1 MKPLPLFFASLILSA
16 PALARNTGDNDA
28 RPDDKIVR
36 YCENLETG
44 DRIEFLNESVEL
56 CPAGYSGFRNVT
68 DAYVTDVDD
77 APLSMPLRPRE
88 PSKEVTT
95 E

>member
-1 MKPLPLFFASLILSA
+1 MKPMPLIIALLVVSA
-16 PALARNTGDNDA
+16 PAFADTLGNDA

-44 DRIEFLNESVEL
+44 NRIEFLNESVER
-56 CPAGYSGFRNVT
+56 CPTGYSGFRNVT

-77 APLSMPLRPRE
+77 APLPMPLRPAE
-88 PSKEVTT
+88 SSKEVTT